1 MDGLYLEAKPFEL
14 FLFHRDVDLSCQMLK
29 SGVGAIIIDL
39 ESRGKKQRQAGFD
52 TEINAHTAQDLRSL
66 RAKTKGPIFC
76 RVSGPD
82 VSERELNEVVKS
94 GADEI
99 IIPMV
104 RHVTEVER
112 ILRLVNDRCRVTV
125 MIETQEAADQ
135 ANALSVLPIERIY
148 VGLNDLHIDRG
159 TDTIFTPLVDG
170 YLDRIRDECR
180 EVAFGFGGLTLPELG
195 APLAAR
201 HLYAEMARLDCS
213 FTFLRRS
220 FYRDVVGKESADE
233 VKGMKSVLCKM
244 QMRAPQAIRDDQQNL
259 HDAFQNID
267 RRNL

>member
-1 MDGLYLEAKPFEL
+1 MDGAYLEGKPFDL
-14 FLFHRDVDLSCQMLK
+14 FLFHRDVELSCHLLE
-29 SGVGAIIIDL
+29 SGVGAVIIDL
-39 ESRGKKQRQAGFD
+39 ESRGKNQRQAGFD
-52 TEINAHTAQDLRSL
+52 TEINAHTADDLRSL
-66 RAKTKGPIFC
+66 RAKTACQIFC

-82 VSERELNEVVKS
+82 VSDSELTEVINS

-104 RHVTEVER
+104 RHVAEVER
-112 ILRLVNDRCRVTV
+112 VLRVLKDRCRVTV

-135 ANALSVLPIERIY
+135 AHVLGRLPIERIY

-159 TDTIFTPLVDG
+159 TDTIFAPLVDG
-170 YLDRIRDECR
+170 YLDRIREQCR
-180 EVAFGFGGLTLPELG
+180 DVTFGFGGLTLPDLG

-220 FYRDVVGKESADE
+220 FYRDMAGKDSVQELS
-233 VKGMKSVLCKM
+233 GMQSVLRGM
-244 QMRAPQAIRDDQQNL
+244 QMRTPQSVSVDQQDLRKALLQINRQ
-259 HDAFQNID
+259 DM
-267 RRNL
+267 